1 MSAQRQKDRER
12 ERCCLV
18 EIGFSL
24 PFFFPTQMAC
34 GKADA
39 VSLDYRRRPSA
50 PPFTQPG
57 REGGGNIRYSA
68 NIRDRWLS
76 LVTMWVGQQ
85 RLFDGNKELANR
97 PTG

>member
-12 ERCCLV
+12 EMLSR
-18 EIGFSL
+18 GNW
-24 PFFFPTQMAC
+24 FFPPFLLPYSDGMWE
-34 GKADA
+34 GRR
-39 VSLDYRRRPSA
+39 SLLRL
-50 PPFTQPG
+50 PPPPQCPTIYAA